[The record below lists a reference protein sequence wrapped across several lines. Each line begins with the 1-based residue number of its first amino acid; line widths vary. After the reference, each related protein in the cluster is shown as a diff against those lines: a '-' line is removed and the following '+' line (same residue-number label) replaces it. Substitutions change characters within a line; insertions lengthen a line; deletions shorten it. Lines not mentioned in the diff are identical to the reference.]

1 MAKIIDI
8 HYAYSGKER
17 RTYSDVEYV
26 QGLMLDDREVQN
38 ALYRH
43 WERYFNDHA
52 SAEFFHLEDRRL
64 EIIHNAYEVLW
75 MKVRARKIY
84 VEDGVLKGKNG
95 EPFSSTL
102 TTYMMS
108 VAKRNNKELVRDVT
122 KMLYIDDLR
131 PHKVDCDDE
140 DLTVMN
146 VISSEPIEES
156 PFLVSSE
163 ESAMREIVA
172 EIISNM
178 SERCN
183 QILTMF
189 YYQEMKL
196 DTIMANLPTFKSKD
210 ALKTAKNKCMDRL
223 KVTANQRYKEYLNS

>member
-8 HYAYSGKER
+8 HYKESGRER
-17 RTYSDVEYV
+17 HIYSDVEYV
-26 QGLMLDDREVQN
+26 QGLLDDPQVQY

-43 WERYFNDHA
+43 WVRYFNDHA
-52 SAEFFHLEDRRL
+52 SAEFFHLEDHRL

-75 MKVRARKIY
+75 MKVRAKKIY
-84 VEDGVLKGKNG
+84 VEDGILKGKNG

-122 KMLYIDDLR
+122 KMLYVEDLR
-131 PHKVDCDDE
+131 PHKVDCDDD

-156 PFLVSSE
+156 PFLIPAE
-163 ESAMREIVA
+163 EQVMRDIVA
-172 EIISNM
+172 EFISNM
-178 SERCN
+178 SERCS

-196 DTIMANLPTFKSKD
+196 DTIMENLHTFKSKD

-223 KVTANQRYKEYLNS
+223 KVAANQKYKEYLNS